1 MSRKL
6 LNKAISALLVLAIC
20 STAFLG
26 CVVNAATA
34 IEVKAVVADKGY
46 DEIVEGKEYATTV
59 TFTSEDAFVAGIFNV
74 AVGAGF
80 ELADANVISVKGP
93 DGTTVDAPYI
103 YENLSI
109 SEGKVLFQGWNDENL
124 ATYVTYT
131 EVVVEITVKAT
142 ANAEAG
148 AKTAITVT
156 NVDITDWDEAKC
168 TLSTDAVTAGSVHEH
183 NYVEVEVD
191 NNPSVKTFA
200 CSVCKDEKYELVAGE
215 LDLSGVTTPNDL
227 ASQGKGEY
235 AANFKGNGD
244 IAIVYSTK
252 DTANTV
258 YLAELGEND
267 KVIKLS
273 APKTVPDEEGK
284 VAFDTTYEGGVK
296 SINEPVKAVF
306 VEVDAKGDVVSKSEV
321 VNKSIA
327 DYCYDI
333 LKPEYNKTEEEK
345 TYAKALLDY
354 ATATQYYFDYNTNN
368 PINGCK
374 EGETLG
380 TYELT
385 DENNKFNRTPNP
397 TTWKFNGGNVTF
409 TTKPTVRLY
418 FSTVGETKVE
428 DLKFILNYKNNKDA
442 EVPANRIGQ
451 TTIGEYEFYYIDITD
466 IPTKSLSDTITLTAN
481 DEFGTYSVD
490 TYAYNKQGTAAG
502 EAARYL
508 VAYSAALA
516 DAFPG

>member
-46 DEIVEGKEYATTV
+46 DEIVEGEIYDTTV
-59 TFTSEDAFVAGIFNV
+59 TFTSEDAFVAGVFNV
-74 AVGAGF
+74 VVGEGF
-80 ELADANVISVKGP
+80 ELDNANVISVIGA
-93 DGTTVDAPYI
+93 DGTEVADPSI
-103 YENLSI
+103 YQNFTTSQ
-109 SEGKVLFQGWNDENL
+109 GKVLFQGWDDENL
-124 ATYVTYT
+124 ATVVTYK

-148 AKTAITVT
+148 AETAITVS
-156 NVDITDWDEAKC
+156 NVDITDLDEATC
-168 TLSTDAVTAGSVHEH
+168 TLSADAVTAGSIHEH
-183 NYVEVEVD
+183 NYVEIED
-191 NNPSVKTFA
+191 DDASVKTYA
-200 CSVCKDEKYELVAGE
+200 CSVCGDEKYELVEGE
-215 LDLSGVTTPNDL
+215 SDLSDVTTPNDL
-227 ASQGKGEY
+227 ASSENGGY

-258 YLAELGEND
+258 YLAELDEND

-273 APKTVPDEEGK
+273 APKTVSGQEGK

-306 VEVDAKGDVVSKSEV
+306 VEVNAEGKVVSKSEV
-321 VNKSIA
+321 VNKSVA
-327 DYCYDI
+327 DYCYYLLENSEKD
-333 LKPEYNKTEEEK
+333 TEK
-345 TYAKALLDY
+345 AYAAALLDY
-354 ATATQYYFDYNTNN
+354 ATATQVYFDYNTDK
-368 PINGCK
+368 PING
-374 EGETLG
+374 GELKG
-380 TYELT
+380 KYDALT
-385 DENNKFNRTPNP
+385 EANNKFERIEEP

-428 DLKFILNYKNNKDA
+428 DLELYLNYKDNKDV
-442 EVPANRIGQ
+442 EVPADKIGQ

-481 DEFGTYSVD
+481 DEYGTYSVD
-490 TYAYNKQGTAAG
+490 TYAYNKQGTASG
-502 EAARYL
+502 DAARYL

-516 DAFPG
+516 EAFPG

>member
-46 DEIVEGKEYATTV
+46 DEIVEGEIYDTTV
-59 TFTSEDAFVAGIFNV
+59 TFTSEDAFVAGVFNV
-74 AVGAGF
+74 VVGEGF
-80 ELADANVISVKGP
+80 ELDNANVTSVIGA
-93 DGTTVDAPYI
+93 DGTEVANPSI
-103 YENLSI
+103 YQNFKTSQ
-109 SEGKVLFQGWNDENL
+109 GKVLFQGWDDENL
-124 ATYVTYT
+124 ATVVTYK

-148 AKTAITVT
+148 VKVPVTVS
-156 NVDITDWDEAKC
+156 NVDITDLDEATC
-168 TLSTDAVTAGSVHEH
+168 TLSADAVTAGSVHEH
-183 NYVEVEVD
+183 NYVEIED
-191 NNPSVKTFA
+191 DDASVKTYA
-200 CSVCKDEKYELVAGE
+200 CSVCADEKYELVEGE
-215 LDLSGVTTPNDL
+215 SDLSDVTTPNDL
-227 ASQGKGEY
+227 ASSENGGY

-258 YLAELGEND
+258 YLAELDEND

-273 APKTVPDEEGK
+273 APKTVPGQEGK

-306 VEVDAKGDVVSKSEV
+306 VEVNAKGDVVSKSEV
-321 VNKSIA
+321 VNKSVA
-327 DYCYDI
+327 DYCNYLYANGTDA
-333 LKPEYNKTEEEK
+333 EK
-345 TYAKALLDY
+345 KYAAALLDY
-354 ATATQYYFDYNTNN
+354 ATATQKYFDYNTNN
-368 PINGCK
+368 LINGGK
-374 EGETLG
+374 NKG
-380 TYELT
+380 TYEDLT
-385 DENNKFNRTPNP
+385 EDNNKFERTEEP

-428 DLKFILNYKNNKDA
+428 DLKLYLNYKDNKDV
-442 EVPANRIGQ
+442 EVAADKIGQ

-481 DEFGTYSVD
+481 DEYGTYSVD
-490 TYAYNKQGTAAG
+490 TYAYNKQGTASG

-516 DAFPG
+516 EAFPG